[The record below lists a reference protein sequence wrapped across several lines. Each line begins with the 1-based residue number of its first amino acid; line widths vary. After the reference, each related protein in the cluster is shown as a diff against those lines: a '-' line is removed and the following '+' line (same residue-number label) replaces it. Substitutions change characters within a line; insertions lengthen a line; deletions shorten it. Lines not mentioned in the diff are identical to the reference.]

1 MAIYVIPTLF
11 SEYCTFESFEPD
23 CPEGQVV
30 VVQHAVYGRM
40 RVGKCLT
47 TDFYIGCA
55 INVLQIADSSCSGR
69 PNCRITI
76 PNPEMTEAVHCLE
89 DPSLHAYLEA
99 SSSCVAGR

>member
-1 MAIYVIPTLF
+1 MACYCYTF

-30 VVQHAVYGRM
+30 VVQQAVYGRM

-55 INVLQIADSSCSGR
+55 VNVLQIADSSCSGR
-69 PNCRITI
+69 QNCRINV
-76 PNPEMTEAVHCLE
+76 PNPQMAEAVNCLE
-89 DPSLHAYLEA
+89 DPSLLTYFEA
-99 SSSCVAGR
+99 SSGCVEGQ